1 MLTYLISFSDTVF
14 PFITLLIFFLIFKK
28 IEGKEKLI
36 FYFLW
41 INFILFGIT
50 DIMAAKH
57 INNLF
62 FYHAYA
68 LIELWLIGYYILV
81 HLLQRKDTWLKVSI
95 FYTIIWAIDI
105 LTLEPLNTF
114 PSYSGG
120 ISNFILIII
129 SMVYLLRLAKSD
141 DILYFQK
148 MPAFWIV
155 SAFLVSCSFLILAY
169 VMYNFYVV
177 NKLPELGNQIT
188 NIFYISTI
196 LKFTLIII
204 GLLCYRRPRSQL
216 FLL

>member
-1 MLTYLISFSDTVF
+1 MLLQLIAFSDTTF
-14 PFITLLIFFLIFKK
+14 PLITLVVFFILWKK
-28 IEGKEKLI
+28 IEGREKLVL
-36 FYFLW
+36 YFLL

-50 DIMAAKH
+50 NILSAYY

-62 FYHAYA
+62 LYHIYA
-68 LIELWLIGYYILV
+68 LVELWLIGYYIIVYLFHKRIIWIRV
-81 HLLQRKDTWLKVSI
+81 CA
-95 FYTIIWAIDI
+95 FYTILWVADI

-114 PSYSGG
+114 PSFSGG
-120 ISNFILIII
+120 LSNLILIII
-129 SMVYLLRLAKSD
+129 SMLYLLRLAKSD
-141 DILYFQK
+141 EILYFQK
-148 MPAFWIV
+148 LPAFWFV
-155 SAFLVSCSFLILAY
+155 SAFLVSCSFLILGY

-204 GLLCYRRPRSQL
+204 GLLCYRRPRTQL